1 MASADIFAKI
11 QENRGPLGF
20 TPKDPMDILHFRN
33 LKVK

>member
-1 MASADIFAKI
+1 MSADIFAKI

-20 TPKDPMDILHFRN
+20 AERSMDILHFRN